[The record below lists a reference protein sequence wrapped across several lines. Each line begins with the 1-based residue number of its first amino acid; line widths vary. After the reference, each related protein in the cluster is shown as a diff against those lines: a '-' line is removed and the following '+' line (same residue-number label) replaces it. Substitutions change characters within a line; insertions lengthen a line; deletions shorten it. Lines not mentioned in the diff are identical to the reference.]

1 MLLSTVGTSLLE
13 SMLEDKGEIRAVEG
27 TIRVTEFLMQPH
39 LLNNFEIEKYY
50 QNE

>member
-1 MLLSTVGTSLLE
+1 MLLSTLGTSLLE
-13 SMLEDKGEIRAVEG
+13 SMLEDKREIRAGEG
-27 TIRVTEFLMQPH
+27 TIRVTEFLMQTH